1 MALLSLASGRASI
14 RLHPSLMQMEYCD
27 RDCLGGAIKGGVF
40 RAVEGK
46 WSEATSLRSLIR
58 TAKEMAQVGER
69 AGEGGRGREGERA
82 GEEGRG
88 REGERAGEEGRG
100 GAMEG
105 EGGTARTGAG
115 REGGRGGAMVPF
127 RPHCL
132 GDGAGEE
139 GETGRE
145 GGRGSRC
152 YVVSLAPDPS
162 RRAWPICTLR
172 ALPTEAKQNPLP

>member
-100 GAMEG
+100 GAM
-105 EGGTARTGAG
+105 
-115 REGGRGGAMVPF
+115 VLF